1 MQEKLGRANFLSYI
15 MYNMKNDMKQ
25 NKKEKYWDI
34 YSVIGLLTFGWV
46 LWLLVGLF
54 PKKETKYHRIYNK

>member
-54 PKKETKYHRIYNK
+54 PKKETKSPRIYNK

>member
-25 NKKEKYWDI
+25 NTPEYI
-34 YSVIGLLTFGWV
+34 I
-46 LWLLVGLF
+46 
-54 PKKETKYHRIYNK
+54 NKML

>member
-1 MQEKLGRANFLSYI
+1 

-54 PKKETKYHRIYNK
+54 PKKETKYPRIYNK